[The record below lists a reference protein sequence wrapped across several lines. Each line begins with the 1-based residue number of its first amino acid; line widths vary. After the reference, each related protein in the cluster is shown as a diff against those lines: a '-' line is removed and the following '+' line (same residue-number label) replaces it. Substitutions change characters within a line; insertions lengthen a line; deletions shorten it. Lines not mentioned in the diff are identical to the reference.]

1 VPVYGDLI
9 ECREIPSAIP
19 GSRSWW
25 TLVAGEDCAGRPTT
39 TSGVVCAPDGPG
51 RDRPVVVWCHGT
63 TGMGDTSVP
72 SAQAAPTGELV
83 TEMEPADLAVV
94 DHGVPGITQLL
105 AAGVVVVAPDYQG
118 LGTPG
123 FHHYGVNATGARDA
137 LAAAAAARSIDV
149 CGAGSRVA
157 AYGWSEG
164 GGMALGV
171 AELPASARGGLEL
184 RAVAAFAPGVPGLLL
199 ASAGFGGGNLVETD
213 GPDPHTL
220 MLFAAS
226 GWLHDDL
233 DPLDLLTPPAVALM
247 EAEWNRRTCL
257 ELGALAAEVETREG
271 PLFRADPQRTD
282 RWVARLLETSAG
294 RVAAD
299 VPIRIA
305 TGTADTT
312 VLPAWQQAYFEVTT
326 ALGSDV
332 TRHEY
337 AGEDHCGVVF
347 AARDE
352 TCAFLLGHL
361 GS

>member
-1 VPVYGDLI
+1 MFGDLL
-9 ECREIPSAIP
+9 EAREIPSAIP
-19 GSRSWW
+19 ASRSWW
-25 TLVAGEDCAGRPTT
+25 VLVASEDFAGRPTS
-39 TSGVVCAPDGPG
+39 TSGIVCAPTGPD

-137 LAAAAAARSIDV
+137 LASAAAAGSIDG

-171 AELPASARGGLEL
+171 AELPASARGGLDL
-184 RAVAAFAPGVPGLLL
+184 RAVATFAPGVPGLVLGVVGF
-199 ASAGFGGGNLVETD
+199 AGGSLVETD

-220 MLFAAS
+220 MLFAAN
-226 GWLHDDL
+226 GWMHDDL
-233 DPLDLLTPPAVALM
+233 DPGDLLTPPAVALM

-257 ELGALAAEVETREG
+257 ELGALAAGVEAREG
-271 PLFRADPQRTD
+271 PLFRSDPQRTD
-282 RWVARLLETSAG
+282 RWMARLLETSAG

-305 TGTADTT
+305 TGTADAT
-312 VLPAWQQAYFEVTT
+312 VLPAWQHAYVEAAT

-332 TRHEY
+332 TRQEY
-337 AGEDHCGVVF
+337 EGEDHCGVVF
-347 AARDE
+347 AARDDA
-352 TCAFLLGHL
+352 CAFLLEHL
-361 GS
+361 GH